1 MKNILRV
8 VSLAIPVFI
17 APGSAIGGALED
29 YVKRPDANYAW
40 SMYDDSWGVL
50 ANYYF
55 LRLRSQQWLDATR
68 VDRPLWEHEI
78 RIAQPRPQLCGESAK
93 SKTAIII
100 VSGGGNRPDGSM
112 GNTVSWSNSLLAHA
126 FCRTIVELKQ
136 VPNQPIVFTDE
147 TASRKEDG
155 IIAYTFDRYLRG
167 VEGDWPVQLAMVRS
181 VVQAMTAIQEFSRTQ
196 DNIPDIEDFV
206 LVGAS
211 KRGWTTWLTAAVD
224 PRVRAIVPVSI
235 DMPGI
240 AQQFPHMLAAYGE
253 FSPALKDY
261 TAFDIGCRMAGPRG
275 RDLMGIIDPIAYRE
289 RLKMPKLILNSA
301 GDQFFVSDSW
311 RFYYDDLM
319 GDKRLRYTVNSDHGH
334 SDGSGSKNAK
344 AFTRFKLLLQ
354 ARNWI
359 NDVLDGREPPHL
371 DWQRTPEQLV
381 VQPSAEPRTMKL
393 WTADNPVA
401 RDFRL
406 ATLGP
411 AWKSQTLEADAD
423 GKYRVNLQSPQRGW
437 RAVMVEAVFGG
448 FTELNQQVYTT
459 GVYVLPDTLPF
470 ASAPAC
476 ADKAVAL
483 KGGASNS
490 AHAASM
496 SQKP

>member
-1 MKNILRV
+1 MKITLRI
-8 VSLAIPVFI
+8 VSLAVLICV
-17 APGSAIGGALED
+17 APAPAAGGALED
-29 YVKRPDANYAW
+29 YVKRPDPNYGW

-78 RIAQPRPQLCGESAK
+78 RIAQPRPLLCGDTAK
-93 SKTAIII
+93 SKTAIIL
-100 VSGGGNRPDGSM
+100 VSGGGNRPDGTM
-112 GNTVSWSNSLLAHA
+112 GSTTSWTNGVLAHA
-126 FCRTIVELKQ
+126 FCRTIIEVKQ

-196 DNIPDIEDFV
+196 EDIPDIDDFV

-235 DMPGI
+235 DMAGM
-240 AQQFPHMLAAYGE
+240 AHQFPHHLAAYGKY
-253 FSPALKDY
+253 SPALKDY
-261 TAFDIGCRMAGPRG
+261 TAFDIACRMGGPRG
-275 RDLMGIIDPIAYRE
+275 RDLMGIVDPIAYRE
-289 RLKMPKLILNSA
+289 RLQMPKLILNSA

-319 GDKRLRYTVNSDHGH
+319 GAKRLRYTVNSDHGH
-334 SDGSGSKNAK
+334 SDGSGSKTAK
-344 AFTRFKLLLQ
+344 GFVRLKLLLQ

-359 NDVLDGREPPHL
+359 NDVLDGHEPPRL
-371 DWQRTPEQLV
+371 DWERTADGQLV
-381 VQPSAEPRTMKL
+381 VQPSVAPRAMKL
-393 WTADNPVA
+393 WTADNPEA

-406 ATLGP
+406 ATVGK
-411 AWKSQTLEADAD
+411 AWRAEPLTADAD
-423 GKYRVNLQSPQRGW
+423 GKFRVNLQAPSRGW

-448 FTELNQQVYTT
+448 FTEFDQQIYTT

-470 ASAPAC
+470 PPSC
-476 ADKAVAL
+476 GGEAVVQ
-483 KGGASNS
+483 ASNP
-490 AHAASM
+490 AGPVAGVHGTSM
-496 SQKP
+496 P